1 MVKSIPSFSRAA
13 TAIITATERA
23 DQAWGKAS
31 AATAQQITMY
41 LDSCTVSGLTRDATN
56 AKAIGAA
63 VREGF
68 EKYILTG
75 AIKKATVA
83 NYATGAARAFF
94 HNVEW
99 TPRTFQDPAL
109 AVPDANGKT
118 KTRKSG
124 SVTTTDAKALVKTLV
139 KALEQCRTIGND
151 ATAAGI
157 VDLIIEIDPEFK
169 EPTGE

>member
-41 LDSCTVSGLTRDATN
+41 LDNCTVSGLTRDAVN
-56 AKAIGAA
+56 AKSIGAA

-68 EKYILTG
+68 EKYIATG
-75 AIKKATVA
+75 AIKKATVQ

-109 AVPDANGKT
+109 AVPSATTGKT
-118 KTRKSG
+118 RTSG
-124 SVTTTDAKALVKTLV
+124 SVKTTDTKALVKTLS
-139 KALEQCRTIGND
+139 KALEQARIMQQD
-151 ATAAGI
+151 ATASGI
-157 VDLIIEIDPEFK
+157 VDLIIEIDPTFTEN
-169 EPTGE
+169 TGE